1 MRTKYQSE
9 KANWQRLRITW
20 LLSIFLLAALPIRA
34 FVTQDVIEE
43 VVSRLNGRDVNAVS
57 AYFADT
63 VEMDMVSGEKTC
75 SKAEATNILQ
85 DFLAK
90 HPINSSKIVH
100 RIESK
105 VDYKVAIVQVQTSNG
120 TFRIT
125 ISLKSIGNKFRVTE
139 MRTERQ

>member
-1 MRTKYQSE
+1 MRTKYHSK
-9 KANWQRLRITW
+9 KANWQHLRII
-20 LLSIFLLAALPIRA
+20 LLLPIFLLIALPIRA

-43 VVSRLNGRDVNAVS
+43 VVNRLNGRDVNAVS

-63 VEMDMVSGEKTC
+63 VEMDMISGEKIC

-120 TFRIT
+120 MFRIT
-125 ISLKSIGNKFRVTE
+125 ISLKSIGNKFRITE
-139 MRTERQ
+139 MRTEQQ